1 MKHKDKL
8 LQTNEPKIDMESIN
22 VQTISTSN
30 NWLDNEPIKM
40 YVITFKLG
48 NKKISQTRHMTE
60 SQMNEYKKNPK
71 IDVVSN
77 AGKDK
82 GLQDTHINLKVGK

>member
-1 MKHKDKL
+1 MKHK
-8 LQTNEPKIDMESIN
+8 TTEPKIDMESIN

-40 YVITFKLG
+40 YVIAFKLG
-48 NKKISQTRHMTE
+48 NKKVSQTRHMTE

-71 IDVVSN
+71 IDAVSN
-77 AGKDK
+77 AGKGK
-82 GLQDTHINLKVGK
+82 GLQDTHINLKADK